1 MVRYLFIFFLAS
13 GVAQGDPWSDA
24 EALLQQQKPA
34 EAVKI
39 LETAIAAL
47 KQPSGP
53 QLYNFGTALA
63 LSGDHARAHGILQ
76 SACPLIR
83 HDSDCKNNL
92 EVVRSKLG
100 EAGQFS
106 PTNGFPLVGSLP
118 IPLEWAWIGAL
129 LLSTVALFLQWQ
141 RSGPGLPGWLLV
153 AAVFLTAA
161 AIQWETSAWRGA
173 TTVLQSIRTGPA
185 ESFAE
190 TGQLPAGAWVSI
202 SEERNGWTKISF
214 RRGSEK
220 KDQAGWIPSTGLITT
235 SGRP

>member
-1 MVRYLFIFFLAS
+1 MVRYLLIFFLAS
-13 GVAQGDPWSDA
+13 GVAHGDPWSHA

-34 EAVKI
+34 EAVKVM
-39 LETAIAAL
+39 EAAIAAL
-47 KQPSGP
+47 KHPSSR

-76 SACPLIR
+76 SACAQIR

-106 PTNGFPLVGSLP
+106 PTNGFPLVESLP

-129 LLSTVALFLQWQ
+129 LLSAIALFLQW
-141 RSGPGLPGWLLV
+141 RGKSPGLPGWALV
-153 AAVFLTAA
+153 GSAFLTAA
-161 AIQWETSAWRGA
+161 ALQWETSAWRGA
-173 TTVLQSIRTGPA
+173 TTIPQSLRTGPA